1 MLFDREALER
11 QLGPPQRVLLKT
23 LADGESE
30 SVAPVGWLLGE
41 GTAADAAEARIP
53 VPAVTTV
60 RIYLTV
66 DGDCVGF
73 IDERPQ
79 AGQPIAERWAQR
91 YPDQGY
97 WQAVR
102 DTLGDLAAWLREKA
116 WHKEAV
122 DRALLQATK
131 RLRPPAEP

>member
-1 MLFDREALER
+1 MFDRDALER
-11 QLGPPQRVLLKT
+11 RLGPPQRFFLKT

-30 SVAPVGWLLGE
+30 SVAPEGWLVGGGE
-41 GTAADAAEARIP
+41 AADAADAP
-53 VPAVTTV
+53 VPIPAVTTV

-73 IDERPQ
+73 IDERPR
-79 AGQPIAERWAQR
+79 ADQPLAAKWARQ

-102 DTLGDLAAWLREKA
+102 DGLDELAAWLREKA
-116 WHKEAV
+116 WHKDAV
-122 DRALLQATK
+122 DRALGQA
-131 RLRPPAEP
+131 REQIPPP